1 MNPSASGGRKRR
13 DKERAIDAQISQT
26 PITKTEDTPR
36 RYQRLIPMNLI
47 DTLER
52 ELGKKDLPPLHA
64 GDTVEVH
71 YLIREGEK
79 ERVQI
84 YSGTIISIS
93 GRGIR
98 KNICVRRIVQG
109 EGVERIFPLHNPRV
123 QDVVITRRGNVRRAK
138 LFYLRDRVGKKTRV
152 KELVGDKVRS
162 ERETEKARR
171 ADRVAIALRALDGD
185 GLSLRSCAGQ
195 QLLIVAEDAIVV

>member
-1 MNPSASGGRKRR
+1 
-13 DKERAIDAQISQT
+13 
-26 PITKTEDTPR
+26 
-36 RYQRLIPMNLI
+36 MNLI

-52 ELGKKDLPPLHA
+52 ELGKQDLPPLHP

-98 KNICVRRIVQG
+98 RNICVRRIVQG
-109 EGVERIFPLHNPRV
+109 EGVERIFPIHNPRV

-152 KELVGDKVRS
+152 KELVGDKVRG
-162 ERETEKARR
+162 ERDAEKARR
-171 ADRVAIALRALDGD
+171 AAIAASKTD
-185 GLSLRSCAGQ
+185 
-195 QLLIVAEDAIVV
+195 

>member
-1 MNPSASGGRKRR
+1 
-13 DKERAIDAQISQT
+13 
-26 PITKTEDTPR
+26 
-36 RYQRLIPMNLI
+36 MNLI

-52 ELGKKDLPPLHA
+52 ELGKQDLPPLHP

-98 KNICVRRIVQG
+98 RNICVRRIVQG

-123 QDVVITRRGNVRRAK
+123 KDVVITRRGNVRRAK

-152 KELVGDKVRS
+152 KELVGDKVRN
-162 ERETEKARR
+162 ERDTEKARR
-171 ADRVAIALRALDGD
+171 AAITA
-185 GLSLRSCAGQ
+185 SKT
-195 QLLIVAEDAIVV
+195 E

>member
-1 MNPSASGGRKRR
+1 MK
-13 DKERAIDAQISQT
+13 
-26 PITKTEDTPR
+26 
-36 RYQRLIPMNLI
+36 LI
-47 DTLER
+47 DTLEQ
-52 ELGKKDLPPLHA
+52 ELGKKDLPTLHP
-64 GDTVEVH
+64 GDTVDVH
-71 YLIREGEK
+71 YLIREGDK

-109 EGVERIFPLHNPRV
+109 EGVERVFPLHNPRV

-152 KELVGDKVRS
+152 KELVGDKVRR
-162 ERETEKARR
+162 EREAEKARR
-171 ADRVAIALRALDGD
+171 AAITAAATAQEAAPADD
-185 GLSLRSCAGQ
+185 S
-195 QLLIVAEDAIVV
+195 AEETVEA